1 MENQSGDEPSL
12 FSGAGLA
19 DEYLGD
25 FTHELGLLGLHD
37 LSVET
42 QTGLLANTL
51 LRVVHK
57 RCSFGYL

>member
-1 MENQSGDEPSL
+1 MSRLSL
-12 FSGAGLA
+12 T

-42 QTGLLANTL
+42 QTGLLANT
-51 LRVVHK
+51 RVCVVHK
-57 RCSFGYL
+57 PCSFSYL